1 MPTRKEKVP
10 SFRAADL
17 RAFIEYECE
26 GDLTRLPI
34 KVRHKYD
41 SLKQQELVYFYTADE
56 ILLAMDSHLRF
67 FEDWLN
73 EQDATVGTNS

>member
-1 MPTRKEKVP
+1 MPRHREKVP

-41 SLKQQELVYFYTADE
+41 SLKLQELIYFYTADE
-56 ILLAMDSHLRF
+56 LLLAMDSHLRF

-73 EQDATVGTNS
+73 DEGRTDQGT